1 MFLLVLYSGLK
12 TYFSYPIKT
21 GVSIVSNTGM
31 AFPDVTVCNNNQV
44 KGVFIVPSSTAAVSF
59 HSKYYTY

>member
-1 MFLLVLYSGLK
+1 MLALFLMVFVDGLK

-21 GVSIVSNTGM
+21 DVSIVSNTGM

-44 KGVFIVPSSTAAVSF
+44 KGVFAVNSSTAAV
-59 HSKYYTY
+59 Y